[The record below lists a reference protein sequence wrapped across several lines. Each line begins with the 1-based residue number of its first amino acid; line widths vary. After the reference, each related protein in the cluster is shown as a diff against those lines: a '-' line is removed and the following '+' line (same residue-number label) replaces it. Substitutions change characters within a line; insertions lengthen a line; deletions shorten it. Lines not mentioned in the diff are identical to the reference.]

1 MDIAV
6 LEFVRSYGGALALMG
21 SLATILIATKFV
33 TKEAFAKEAGI
44 LDGRIRTLE
53 GKIDTAEDR
62 ILKVENAIAHLPD
75 KTGFHRMEIAM
86 TELKG
91 QLAAMD
97 ERLKPVARMAERMHE
112 HMLDTTK

>member
-1 MDIAV
+1 MDFHV
-6 LEFVRSYGGALALMG
+6 LEFLRSYGGAIALLASVIVLL
-21 SLATILIATKFV
+21 LASKFV
-33 TKEAFAKEAGI
+33 TKEVLAKENGG
-44 LDGRIRTLE
+44 LDARLKVIE
-53 GKIDTAEDR
+53 VKVDAVEDR
-62 ILKVENAIAHLPD
+62 CLNTENAIAHLPD

-112 HMLDTTK
+112 HMLDTK

>member
-1 MDIAV
+1 MEFQF
-6 LEFVRSYGGALALMG
+6 LEFIRSYGGAIALLASVIVLL
-21 SLATILIATKFV
+21 LASKFV
-33 TKEAFAKEAGI
+33 TKESLAKETGA
-44 LDGRIRTLE
+44 LEGRLKAAE
-53 GKIDTAEDR
+53 GKIDVVEDR
-62 ILKVENAIAHLPD
+62 CLTTENAIAHLPD

-112 HMLDTTK
+112 HMLDNPK